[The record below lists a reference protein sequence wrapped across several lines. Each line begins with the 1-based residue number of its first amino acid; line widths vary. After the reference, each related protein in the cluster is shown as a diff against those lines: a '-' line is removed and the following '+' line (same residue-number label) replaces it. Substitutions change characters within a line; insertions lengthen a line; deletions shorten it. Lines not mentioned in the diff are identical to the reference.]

1 MEAYITPEI
10 EFADF
15 EEDVIMASSGSS
27 GTGNSPN
34 ISPYDPTTP
43 NTTIHGITNNTNNT
57 MFHGIFIHGIDIPNG
72 TTGGDTP
79 IDEPIPVHTPI
90 GPASLWYL
98 PF

>member
-15 EEDVIMASSGSS
+15 EEDVIMASQGSS
-27 GTGNSPN
+27 GTSNTPN
-34 ISPYDPTTP
+34 ISPYDPTLPINST
-43 NTTIHGITNNTNNT
+43 NSTGGDWLINLTNIT
-57 MFHGIFIHGIDIPNG
+57 IPNG
-72 TTGGDTP
+72 ATGGDTP

>member
-15 EEDVIMASSGSS
+15 EEDVIMASQGSS
-27 GTGNSPN
+27 GTSNTPN
-34 ISPYDPTTP
+34 ISPYDPTLPINST
-43 NTTIHGITNNTNNT
+43 NSTGGYGLSNLTNIT
-57 MFHGIFIHGIDIPNG
+57 IPNG
-72 TTGGDTP
+72 ATGGDTP